1 MDLGA
6 APAYGVPARGLLEQ
20 EDMMTTA
27 PRRRRR
33 RRGLYGLAIASA
45 LSLGLFAPS
54 AFAQIYGG
62 YGTGL
67 GGNVYG
73 GGFYGGGYYGGGTA
87 NMGTVQGSVASLDFE
102 HGRLTMN
109 TAGGRISINARPQ
122 DLVGLNPG
130 DVASVTFL
138 NYNGARWLEPGA
150 GYGGGFYG
158 GGLGSGFA
166 FAGEVTGTVRGV
178 DRQRGLINVDGRT
191 LRAHPEDVS
200 DVYPGQFISVGYIQV
215 GNTAWADSMGYGLG
229 GGIYGGG
236 LGGGIYGNRYGTGYT
251 GGGYYGGG
259 VFGGPYSNLP
269 PGNVGGGGNQNDS
282 GTQGTRGGGG
292 GGGSGSSSGGS
303 GGSSGDSG
311 SGN

>member
-1 MDLGA
+1 
-6 APAYGVPARGLLEQ
+6 
-20 EDMMTTA
+20 MTTA
-27 PRRRRR
+27 PSRRR
-33 RRGLYGLAIASA
+33 RRGLYGLAIAAA

-54 AFAQIYGG
+54 SFAQIYGG

-67 GGNVYG
+67 GGNIYGGGG
-73 GGFYGGGYYGGGTA
+73 GGFYGGGYYGSGTA
-87 NMGTVQGSVASLDFE
+87 NIGTVQGSVASLDFE

-109 TAGGRISINARPQ
+109 TAGGRIAINARPQ

-130 DVASVTFL
+130 DVAAVTFL

-150 GYGGGFYG
+150 GYGGGFGGGFG

-236 LGGGIYGNRYGTGYT
+236 LGGGGLYGGGIYGNRYGTGYT
-251 GGGYYGGG
+251 GGGGGFYGGG

-269 PGNVGGGGNQNDS
+269 PSEFGGGRRGNLNDF
-282 GTQGTRGGGG
+282 GTQGTPQQSTRGSGSAS
-292 GGGSGSSSGGS
+292 GGGSSEGTSGGE
-303 GGSSGDSG
+303 SSTSK
-311 SGN
+311 

>member
-1 MDLGA
+1 
-6 APAYGVPARGLLEQ
+6 
-20 EDMMTTA
+20 MTTA

-33 RRGLYGLAIASA
+33 RGVYGLAVAAA

-67 GGNVYG
+67 GGSGIYGG
-73 GGFYGGGYYGGGTA
+73 GGFYGGSLYGGGLYGRGTA
-87 NMGTVQGSVASLDFE
+87 NVGTVQGSVASLDFE

-109 TAGGRISINARPQ
+109 TAGGRIAINARPQ

-138 NYNGARWLEPGA
+138 NYNGARWLEPGG
-150 GYGGGFYG
+150 GYGSFGSFG
-158 GGLGSGFA
+158 GGLGGGFA

-200 DVYPGQFISVGYIQV
+200 DVYPGQFVSVGYIQV

-236 LGGGIYGNRYGTGYT
+236 GYGSGIYGGGVYGNRYGTGYV
-251 GGGYYGGG
+251 GGPVYGGG
-259 VFGGPYSNLP
+259 IYGGPLGNVP
-269 PGNVGGGGNQNDS
+269 PGNVS
-282 GTQGTRGGGG
+282 G
-292 GGGSGSSSGGS
+292 GGGSGSGTQSGGGGTS
-303 GGSSGDSG
+303 GSDSGSSGNSG
-311 SGN
+311 SSSE

>member
-1 MDLGA
+1 
-6 APAYGVPARGLLEQ
+6 
-20 EDMMTTA
+20 MTTA
-27 PRRRRR
+27 PRRRR
-33 RRGLYGLAIASA
+33 RRGLYGLALASA

-67 GGNVYG
+67 GSNIYGGG
-73 GGFYGGGYYGGGTA
+73 GGFYGGGLYGRGTA
-87 NMGTVQGSVASLDFE
+87 NIGTVQGSVAGLDFE
-102 HGRLTMN
+102 QGRLVMN
-109 TAGGRISINARPQ
+109 TAGGRIAINARPQ

-138 NYNGARWLEPGA
+138 NYNGARWLEPGG
-150 GYGGGFYG
+150 GYGGYGSFG
-158 GGLGSGFA
+158 GGLGGGFA

-215 GNTAWADSMGYGLG
+215 GNTAWADSMGYGG

-236 LGGGIYGNRYGTGYT
+236 LGGGMYGNRYGTGYV
-251 GGGYYGGG
+251 GGGYQGGG
-259 VFGGPYSNLP
+259 VFGGPYSNMP
-269 PGNVGGGGNQNDS
+269 PGDVGGGTQQRRNQGS
-282 GTQGTRGGGG
+282 QGSSS
-292 GGGSGSSSGGS
+292 GSGSS
-303 GGSSGDSG
+303 GSSGSG
-311 SGN
+311 SNK

>member
-1 MDLGA
+1 
-6 APAYGVPARGLLEQ
+6 
-20 EDMMTTA
+20 MTTA
-27 PRRRRR
+27 PTRRR
-33 RRGLYGLAIASA
+33 RRGLYGLAIAAA

-67 GGNVYG
+67 GGNIYG
-73 GGFYGGGYYGGGTA
+73 GGGGFHGGGYYGSGTA
-87 NMGTVQGSVASLDFE
+87 NIGTVQGSVASLDFE

-109 TAGGRISINARPQ
+109 TAGGRIAVNARPQ

-130 DVASVTFL
+130 DVASITFL

-150 GYGGGFYG
+150 GYGGGFGGFGG
-158 GGLGSGFA
+158 GGLGGGFA

-215 GNTAWADSMGYGLG
+215 GNTAWADSMGYGGMGGGIYGGGLGGGLG

-251 GGGYYGGG
+251 GGGVYGGG
-259 VFGGPYSNLP
+259 VFGGPYSNVP
-269 PGNVGGGGNQNDS
+269 PGAVGGGGGTR
-282 GTQGTRGGGG
+282 GTQGAQQGTEGGGG
-292 GGGSGSSSGGS
+292 TSGGGTSGGTSGGS
-303 GGSSGDSG
+303 AGGGASDTSE
-311 SGN
+311 